1 MSEETKITNA
11 TTETNE
17 VEVVEN
23 EEKKGFLAKAKAG
36 FEKYGKKAV
45 IVVSAVVIGGI
56 GYALGRKANRDSD
69 YDHDDLVEVVA
80 EEICSSVD
88 PEE

>member
-1 MSEETKITNA
+1 MSEETK
-11 TTETNE
+11 TTIETEAE
-17 VEVVEN
+17 VIEDTEYHEN
-23 EEKKGFLAKAKAG
+23 FISKAKNG
-36 FEKYGKKAV
+36 FKKHGKKIAIIASV
-45 IVVSAVVIGGI
+45 AVVAGI
-56 GYALGRKANRDSD
+56 GIALGHKVKSSSLD